1 MLLRDDTIQ
10 FTIHII
16 HTHHHKVCNK
26 KYIPQNDAL
35 MVHHQCSHTIEY
47 IPCDDTTQ
55 FSIRINTYSLP
66 QNTRQKYIHG
76 ETTHY
81 RTITYKSYLH
91 GLGPHGLHG
100 PYGPHPYPHNGYAG
114 AYMIG

>member
-1 MLLRDDTIQ
+1 M
-10 FTIHII
+10 
-16 HTHHHKVCNK
+16 THHRFVNK
-26 KYIPQNDAL
+26 L
-35 MVHHQCSHTIEY
+35 
-47 IPCDDTTQ
+47 TQ
-55 FSIRINTYSLP
+55 
-66 QNTRQKYIHG
+66 QKYIHDETIYTPPHNSQKYIHD

-91 GLGPHGLHG
+91 GLGPHGPHGLHG